1 MEPNDATEPI
11 IHGSPFDAIRH
22 VDAQGQDYWNAK
34 ELAKLLGYR
43 QYTNFTRAIRKAEIA
58 CQESGEAVADHF
70 LHVQESIKTG
80 KGATRTFPTV
90 HLSRFACYLL
100 VENADP
106 EGRPIVA
113 LGQKYFAVQ
122 TRRQELADELT
133 LSTLPEDQKRLIYR
147 REMAVLNHQLAE
159 AAKLSGVIK
168 PDHFA
173 TFTDRGYQG
182 LYAGE
187 TENAIHTRKELTE
200 DEHILDFMGSDEL
213 IANAFRASLARQRLE
228 RDQTRDREQA
238 NQIHYQAGRKVRQTI
253 EEFGGT
259 LPEHLPT
266 PKKSFSQLEREE
278 QKRIEQSKQPSL
290 FPTEGEETNQE
301 KHEHT

>member
-1 MEPNDATEPI
+1 MIEENDNTQPTMQS
-11 IHGSPFDAIRH
+11 SPFDAIRR
-22 VDAQGQDYWNAK
+22 VDEQRREYWNAK
-34 ELAKLLGYR
+34 DLAKLLGYR
-43 QYTNFTRAIRKAEIA
+43 QYTNFTGAIRKAEIA
-58 CQESGEAVADHF
+58 CKESGEAVSDHF

-106 EGRPIVA
+106 DGRPIVA
-113 LGQKYFAVQ
+113 LGQTYFAIQ

-133 LSTLPEDQKRLIYR
+133 LSKLPEDQKRLVYR

-168 PDHFA
+168 PEHFA

-182 LYAGE
+182 LYNGE
-187 TENAIHTRKELTE
+187 TENMIHVRKELQE
-200 DEHILDFMGSDEL
+200 GDHILDFMGSDEL

-228 RDQTRDREQA
+228 RDKTHDREQA

-259 LPEHLPT
+259 VPEQLPT
-266 PKKSFSQLEREE
+266 PKKSFGQLEREE
-278 QKRIEQSKQPSL
+278 QRRIEQNKQPPL
-290 FPTEGEETNQE
+290 FLEDTQDDN
-301 KHEHT
+301 KDC

>member
-1 MEPNDATEPI
+1 MEEDNHAQPTMQS
-11 IHGSPFDAIRH
+11 SPFDAIRK
-22 VDAQGQDYWNAK
+22 VDEQGREYWNAK
-34 ELAKLLGYR
+34 DLAKLLGYR
-43 QYTNFTRAIRKAEIA
+43 QYTNFTGAIRKAEIA
-58 CQESGEAVADHF
+58 CKESGEAVSDHF

-122 TRRQELADELT
+122 TRRQELADELS
-133 LSTLPEDQKRLIYR
+133 LSALPEDQKRLIYR

-168 PDHFA
+168 PEHFA
-173 TFTDRGYQG
+173 VFTDRGYQG
-182 LYAGE
+182 LYNGE
-187 TENAIHTRKELTE
+187 TENMIHARKELQE
-200 DEHILDFMGSDEL
+200 GEHILDFMGSDEL

-228 RDQTRDREQA
+228 RDKTRDHEQA
-238 NQIHYQAGRKVRQTI
+238 NQVHYQAGRKVRQTI
-253 EEFGGT
+253 
-259 LPEHLPT
+259 
-266 PKKSFSQLEREE
+266 
-278 QKRIEQSKQPSL
+278 
-290 FPTEGEETNQE
+290 
-301 KHEHT
+301 

>member
-1 MEPNDATEPI
+1 MKEENDNTQPI
-11 IHGSPFDAIRH
+11 MQSSPFDAIRK
-22 VDAQGQDYWNAK
+22 VDEQGHEYWNAK
-34 ELAKLLGYR
+34 DLAKLLGYR
-43 QYTNFTRAIRKAEIA
+43 QYTNFTGAIRKAEIA
-58 CQESGEAVADHF
+58 CKESGEAVSDHF

-122 TRRQELADELT
+122 TRRQELADELS
-133 LSTLPEDQKRLIYR
+133 LSALPEDQKRLIYR

-168 PDHFA
+168 PEHFA
-173 TFTDRGYQG
+173 VFTDRGYQG
-182 LYAGE
+182 LYNGE
-187 TENAIHTRKELTE
+187 TENMIHARKELQE
-200 DEHILDFMGSDEL
+200 GEHILDFMGSDEL

-228 RDQTRDREQA
+228 RDKTRDREQA
-238 NQIHYQAGRKVRQTI
+238 NEVHYQAGRKVRQTI
-253 EEFGGT
+253 QEFGGT
-259 LPEHLPT
+259 LPEQLPT
-266 PKKSFSQLEREE
+266 PKKSFGQLEHEE
-278 QKRIEQSKQPSL
+278 QQRIKQSKQPLL
-290 FPTEGEETNQE
+290 FPTDDNQSSKDE
-301 KHEHT
+301 

>member
-1 MEPNDATEPI
+1 MMEENDKTQPTMQS
-11 IHGSPFDAIRH
+11 SPFDAIRT
-22 VDAQGQDYWNAK
+22 VDGQGREYWNAK
-34 ELAKLLGYR
+34 DLAKLLGYR
-43 QYTNFTRAIRKAEIA
+43 QYTNFTGAIRKAEMA
-58 CQESGEAVADHF
+58 CKESGEAVSDHF

-80 KGATRTFPTV
+80 KGAIRTFSTV

-113 LGQKYFAVQ
+113 LGQKYFAIQ

-133 LSTLPEDQKRLIYR
+133 LSTLPEDQKRLIYP

-168 PDHFA
+168 PEHFA
-173 TFTDRGYQG
+173 IFTDRGYQG
-182 LYAGE
+182 LYNGE
-187 TENAIHTRKELTE
+187 TENMIHARKGIQEG
-200 DEHILDFMGSDEL
+200 EHILDFIGSDEL

-228 RDQTRDREQA
+228 RDKTRDREQA

-259 LPEHLPT
+259 VPEQLPT
-266 PKKSFSQLEREE
+266 PKKSFVQLEREE

-290 FPTEGEETNQE
+290 FPENTQDGNEDS
-301 KHEHT
+301 